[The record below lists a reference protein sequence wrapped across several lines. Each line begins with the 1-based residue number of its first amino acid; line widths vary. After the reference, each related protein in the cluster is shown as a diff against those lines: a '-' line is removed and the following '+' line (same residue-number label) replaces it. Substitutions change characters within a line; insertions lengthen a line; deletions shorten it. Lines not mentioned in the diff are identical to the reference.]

1 MIEGSKSKHFDNSI
15 LLESYFKYISA
26 YKTYS
31 DFESYMNYHVENHF
45 KFLHKL
51 MTAKWEKARGNEAII
66 RKLYG
71 SISNAI
77 EYKVVKPI

>member
-1 MIEGSKSKHFDNSI
+1 
-15 LLESYFKYISA
+15 
-26 YKTYS
+26 
-31 DFESYMNYHVENHF
+31 
-45 KFLHKL
+45 